1 MQLDSTNSAQ
11 LTSSQR
17 PVPLVMRAD
26 LVVEMMPYG
35 DALYAVIKDPV
46 ALKYYRLQPQQFAML
61 QRLDGRRSLVDLRDE
76 LQRDFPAVHFSVVD
90 VQSLVTDLH
99 DKGLVVS
106 SRFRQGEVLRRKHR
120 EHTAKKMRQAV
131 MNPLYIRLPG
141 WDPDRV
147 LTWMVRWFGWLFHPL
162 TVAIFLM
169 VDVASLVF
177 LAVRFDDI
185 SARLPEFHQFFA
197 WPNLAYLW
205 MTMAMTKV
213 IHEFGHGLSCKYF
226 GAECHGMGIM
236 LLVFSPTMYCDVT
249 DSWMLKNKWHRIA
262 IARRRDVHR
271 SVHRGARDLRVV
283 GQHAGAVQPPDA
295 QRLFHLDGDD
305 RHLQRQPADAVRRLL
320 HAVGLP

>member
-1 MQLDSTNSAQ
+1 MQIDSLSSAQ

-26 LVVEMMPYG
+26 LVVEMMAYG

-46 ALKYYRLQPQQFAML
+46 ALKYYRLQPQQYAML
-61 QRLDGRRSLVDLRDE
+61 RRLDGKRSLVDLRDE

-106 SRFRQGEVLRRKHR
+106 ARFRQGEMLRRKHR
-120 EHTAKKMRQAV
+120 EQSAKKIRQAV

-141 WDPDRV
+141 WDPDRT
-147 LTWMVRWFGWLFHPL
+147 LAWMAQWFGWLFHPV
-162 TVAIFLM
+162 TVVLFLLI
-169 VDVASLVF
+169 DVASLIF

-185 SARLPEFHQFFA
+185 SARLPEFQQFFA

-205 MTMAMTKV
+205 LTMAITKV

-236 LLVFSPTMYCDVT
+236 LLVFSPTMYCDVS
-249 DSWMLKNKWHRIA
+249 DSWMLRNKWHRIA
-262 IARRRDVHR
+262 IAAAACISR
-271 SVHRGARDLRVV
+271 SSLRPLRFFSGGGASP
-283 GQHAGAVQPPDA
+283 GCSTT
-295 QRLFHLDGDD
+295 
-305 RHLQRQPADAVRRLL
+305 
-320 HAVGLP
+320 